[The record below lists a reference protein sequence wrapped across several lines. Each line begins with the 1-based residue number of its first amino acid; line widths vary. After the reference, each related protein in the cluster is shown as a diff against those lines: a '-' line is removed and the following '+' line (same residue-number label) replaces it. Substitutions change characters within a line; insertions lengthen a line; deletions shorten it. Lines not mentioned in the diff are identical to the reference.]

1 MLKGI
6 IANKG
11 YAIGN
16 ILKIDDQ
23 KIDISRVTIKNIES
37 EISYLYEAIDKTVAQ
52 LNHLKMINKSKFDAE
67 TLAIF
72 DAHIAIANDPEV
84 INQIEEKIRKESCNL
99 TYAITFVVN
108 SIVELF
114 KDITDEYIRQRASD
128 LLEVSDRI
136 IKNHLEIAMIDIQNI
151 DQKVILA
158 AHEITASIAAQINPK
173 YILGIISE
181 AGGKNSH
188 SSIIAR
194 LLGIPALVGVDLLMD
209 TIHNDDQIILDAIEG
224 KLIRSYTK
232 DSLATYKEKMFAY
245 KLEKQKLKMINKVKA
260 VTKDGIEIPL
270 LANIGSSK
278 DLKLALEQNASG
290 VGLFRTEILFLDRY
304 EIPNEEE
311 QFLEYKK
318 VLEAFN
324 QKPVIIR
331 TLDVGG
337 DKDLAYLKLP
347 LEANPALGNRG
358 ARLSLTHTDIFKTQ
372 IKALLRASQYG
383 NLKVMFPMISE
394 KDEFI
399 KLKKMISQ
407 VEKELKEKNIS
418 YKPFDLGIMIEV
430 PSAAIIADQ
439 LALVVDFFSI
449 GTNDL
454 IQYTFAADRL
464 NANLDYLN
472 QPFHPSILRLIHM
485 VTKAAK
491 AHGKKTSVCGE
502 MASDPI
508 AACLLIGLG
517 VDELSMT
524 SSLIPEVKHKILSQS
539 HGNLVALAEKLLHED
554 SQKDMIKLLNK
565 NLQN

>member
-173 YILGIISE
+173 YISGIISE
-181 AGGKNSH
+181 VGGKNSH

-407 VEKELKEKNIS
+407 VEKELKDKNIS

-439 LALVVDFFSI
+439 LAPVVDFFSI

-485 VTKAAK
+485 VTTAAK

-524 SSLIPEVKHKILSQS
+524 SSLIPEVKNKILSQS